1 MVFNGNVVNFTYLL
15 IEYYKD
21 LNLDENEL
29 AVLLMIDH
37 LIAQDNKFVS
47 TENLA
52 MKMNMPIK
60 DIDRTF
66 AILFKKRLIE
76 IDTTGPVPLTTLKP
90 IKDLVFKK
98 FQETIFTESEIAD
111 SEELE
116 ESRTIVLDKMEDL
129 FKRSLTP
136 LEVDRVNDWITTGT
150 KRKII
155 LDSIQDAKIQ
165 GITNINAIDRLILK
179 RMREEDSFGNDL
191 KR

>member
-52 MKMNMPIK
+52 MKMNMSIK

-90 IKDLVFKK
+90 IKELVYKK

-116 ESRTIVLDKMEDL
+116 ESRAIVLDKMEDL
-129 FKRSLTP
+129 FQRSLTP

>member
-116 ESRTIVLDKMEDL
+116 ESRTIVLDKMEGL